1 MSELKIACVGDT
13 MCGDSF
19 SQMGWGV
26 ASALDVYKS
35 RFLPTEIVDIFSAHD
50 LVFCNL
56 ECVLSDLGRKQNC
69 LRSLHMR
76 GRPETAQYLKNWG
89 ITVANVANNHILE
102 QGRDCAIDTVRQL
115 HIAGIKTVGAGENGL
130 FQSDIGV
137 TELNF
142 DGQPAAIIGACLLK
156 EKYAFSGGGS
166 LDELLRVIEA
176 EAGKGKLVIVS
187 VHWGDELM
195 DRPNLWQ
202 KRAKQRLIKAGAVIV
217 VGHHPHVVQGV
228 DDSDD
233 KLAAYSLGNF
243 VFDSSYDA
251 TAWSM
256 ILSITVSDKKVV
268 HWEGIPIARGHDH
281 RPMLAQGQK
290 KDQLEKEIARRCD
303 LLKQEV
309 PDKQYEEK
317 YLSELRIQEVESR
330 RRLHKNIIKRFV
342 HYQPIYWPQI
352 LMRPIQRRLGIW

>member
-26 ASALDVYKS
+26 ASSLDVYKGG
-35 RFLPTEIVDIFSAHD
+35 FLPPEIVNVFSAHD

-56 ECVLSDLGRKQNC
+56 ECVLSALGRKQNS

-76 GRPETAQYLKNWG
+76 GRPETAQYLKSWG

-130 FQSDIGV
+130 FQSNIGV

-142 DGQPAAIIGACLLK
+142 DSQSVVMVGACFLK

-166 LDELLRVIEA
+166 LDELLQAVEA
-176 EAGKGKLVIVS
+176 EASKGKLVIVS

-195 DRPNLWQ
+195 DRPSLWQ
-202 KRAKQRLIKAGAVIV
+202 KEAKQQLIKAGAVMV

-228 DDSDD
+228 DNSDNA
-233 KLAAYSLGNF
+233 LVAYSLGNF
-243 VFDSSYDA
+243 IFDSSSDV

-256 ILSITVSDKKVV
+256 ILSVTISDKKVV
-268 HWEGIPIARGHDH
+268 HWEGIPIVRGQDH
-281 RPMLAQGQK
+281 RPMLAQGQRK
-290 KDQLEKEIARRCD
+290 NELKKEIVRRCD
-303 LLKQEV
+303 LLKQEI
-309 PDKQYEEK
+309 PDEQYEEK
-317 YLSELRIQEVESR
+317 YLSQLRAQEVQSR
-330 RRLHKNIIKRFV
+330 RRLRRNIARRFV
-342 HYQPIYWPQI
+342 HYHPIYWPQI
-352 LMRPIQRRLGIW
+352 LMRPIRRRLGIW